1 MTETKTKP
9 LAKVEQK
16 AAERA
21 RTQAR
26 RPFDSLRRDV
36 ERLLDDFD
44 RSYLRSPFRRSIF
57 DIEPFLRREFS
68 WGASPAVDIIEK
80 DDAYEITAEVPGMD
94 AKNIEL
100 KVSSTGLTIEGE
112 KQEQK
117 EEKRKDYYLQERRF
131 GAFERH
137 FALPRG
143 VDTNKMHARFD
154 KGVLTI
160 ALPKTSEARKA
171 EKKIEVKANANAA

>member
-1 MTETKTKP
+1 MAETKIKP
-9 LAKVEQK
+9 PVKSPQQAP
-16 AAERA
+16 ERSHA
-21 RTQAR
+21 LAR

-57 DIEPFLRREFS
+57 DIEPFLRRELS
-68 WGASPAVDIIEK
+68 WGAAPAVDIAER

-100 KVSSTGLTIEGE
+100 KVSSTGLTIKGE
-112 KQEQK
+112 KHEQK
-117 EEKRKDYYLQERRF
+117 AEKKKDYYLQERRF

-137 FALPRG
+137 FALPSG
-143 VDTNKMHARFD
+143 VATDKIEARFD
-154 KGVLTI
+154 KGVLTVT
-160 ALPKTSEARKA
+160 LPKTAEARQA
-171 EKKIEVKANANAA
+171 EKKIEVRPA